1 MTIKGSI
8 MDRRTFLKTAG
19 LGSLTVAYGCKSDY
33 DKNIFSLVTAP
44 EDFVTG
50 QSVGYASTCME
61 CPAGCG
67 LLAQNR
73 EGRVIKLEGNPAHPV
88 NRGRLC
94 IRGQAA
100 LQSVYDPDRLLMPQL
115 KIDQAFKP
123 ISFDQAVD
131 LLKEKMQGSA
141 ALGKNRIKMLTG
153 MISEPLSSL
162 FAKVLDDLGS
172 PPAALYE
179 PFSHDALKAAH
190 QTVFSKN
197 ILPSFHMERADFILG
212 FGADFIETWLSPVEY
227 IRKFKAMHALKNGTK
242 GLFVHAGPYMSLTAA
257 NADKFLP
264 LPAGQEYILALGLIR
279 RILETRPMDH
289 LPAQFSAD
297 LAALTAAYDPI
308 AVEKAIGLAA
318 KDQTLL
324 ADRLLAADHPLVLGS
339 GGAAN
344 GETSF
349 VLDMAVTLMNL
360 MLDKDLSLY
369 DFERRHPVEKVMTA
383 KETADFFKTAATD
396 PAGLFLMYNTN
407 PLFTFPANQDLTAIF
422 NHPDIFTVSFS
433 NFMDET
439 SQRADLV
446 FPIQLPLETWDVY
459 ESNPLCISTL
469 QPAMGRLTNAP
480 SMGDLFLALSGT
492 NQQFNQQ
499 SDPKA
504 DPQARDYYH
513 HVADYLYAN
522 LAEKTPLSL
531 VQTIQT
537 GGIFHSTSNSPGPIP
552 SLETGCLRV
561 LKETLDSIKPL
572 GKRGL
577 NFLAV
582 PSLRLYDGRG
592 ANKSWLNEIPD
603 PVTSI
608 AWESMLMI
616 HPATLEEQG
625 FIHGDILAIVAG
637 NVAENEAENRTIQA
651 PVYAYTGVAQGLIV
665 MQTGQ
670 GHKAYGRYAEG
681 LGSSPLDLLSGNLE
695 TSAFLSYLTTPLSVK
710 KTGTAEALPQTDGS
724 RSQYQRKIALSMMV
738 GDEPGKTM
746 ESGKHGESAKHGES
760 GTHGEKQ
767 GKKQGG
773 LDMNQFPLTLP
784 TKEGYDKKRDVYA
797 PHEHEGYRW
806 GMIVDLDRCV
816 GCSACVAACYAEN
829 SIGVVGKTQIIKG
842 REMAWLRIE
851 RYQDQNIEERLIFL
865 PMMCQHC
872 DAAPCESVCPV
883 YAPHHSKEG
892 LNNQVYNRCIGTRF
906 CAQNCPYKVR
916 KFNWFD
922 WEMPAP
928 LNLQLNPDVT
938 ARSKGVMEKCS
949 FCVQRI
955 KKAHNQAKNENRNIQ
970 DGEVQ
975 PACVQTCPAQ
985 ALTFG
990 SFLDENSAVSILAR
1004 ESRAYQVLGYLN
1016 TKPAVIYL
1024 KKGVQAL

>member
-1 MTIKGSI
+1 

-88 NRGRLC
+88 NQGRLC

-115 KIDQAFKP
+115 KTGETFKP

-141 ALGKNRIKMLTG
+141 ALGTHRIKLLTG
-153 MISEPLSSL
+153 MISEPLSTL

-179 PFSHDALKAAH
+179 PFSHDALRAAH
-190 QTVFSKN
+190 SAVFARS
-197 ILPSFHMERADFILG
+197 ILPSFHMERADVILG

-242 GLFVHAGPYMSLTAA
+242 GVFVHAGPFMSLTAA
-257 NADKFLP
+257 NADKFLAI
-264 LPAGQEYILALGLIR
+264 PAGQEYRVALGLIR
-279 RILETRPMDH
+279 HILEARPLDH
-289 LPAQFSAD
+289 LPEQFKVELAD
-297 LAALTAAYDPI
+297 LAAAYDQ
-308 AVEKAIGLAA
+308 AFVEKTTGLSP
-318 KDQTLL
+318 KEQTLL
-324 ADRLLAADHPLVLGS
+324 ADLLLAADHPLVLGS
-339 GGAAN
+339 GASAN

-349 VLDMAVTLMNL
+349 ALDMAVTLMNL
-360 MLDKDLSLY
+360 MLDPELSLY

-383 KETADFFKTAATD
+383 KQTADFFKTAARD
-396 PAGLFLMYNTN
+396 PMDLFLMYNTN
-407 PLFTFPANQDLTAIF
+407 PLFTFPANDDLTAIF
-422 NHPDIFTVSFS
+422 NHPEIFTVSFS
-433 NFMDET
+433 SFMDET
-439 SQRADLV
+439 SQRSDLV
-446 FPIQLPLETWDVY
+446 FPVQLPLEMWDAY
-459 ESNPLCISTL
+459 AGNPLCISTL
-469 QPAMGRLTNAP
+469 QPAMGRLTPAP
-480 SMGDLFLALSGT
+480 SMGDLLLALSGADP
-492 NQQFNQQ
+492 QSDPQ

-504 DPQARDYYH
+504 DSQTRDYYH

-522 LAEKTPLSL
+522 LAEKTTLSL
-531 VQTIQT
+531 VQTLQT
-537 GGIFHSTSNSPGPIP
+537 GGIFHSAGTSPAPIP
-552 SLETGCLRV
+552 SLERGCLRI
-561 LKETLDSIKPL
+561 LKQTLESIKPT
-572 GKRGL
+572 KKKGL
-577 NFLAV
+577 TFLAV

-592 ANKSWLNEIPD
+592 ANRSWLNEIPD

-625 FIHGDILAIVAG
+625 FIHGDILTIE
-637 NVAENEAENRTIQA
+637 AETENRTIQA
-651 PVYAYTGVAQGLIV
+651 PVYSYTGVAQGLIV

-681 LGSSPLDLLSGNLE
+681 LGSSALDLLSGNLG

-710 KTGTAEALPQTDGS
+710 KTGRADALPQTDGS

-738 GDEPGKTM
+738 GDEPGKHG
-746 ESGKHGESAKHGES
+746 ESGKHGEKHGEP
-760 GTHGEKQ
+760 HGEKQ

-784 TKEGYDKKRDVYA
+784 TKEGYDKHRDVYA
-797 PHEHEGYRW
+797 AHEHEGYRW

-851 RYQDQNIEERLIFL
+851 RYQDQNREERLIFL

-892 LNNQVYNRCIGTRF
+892 LNNQIYNRCIGTRF

-955 KKAHNQAKNENRNIQ
+955 KKAHNQAKNENRKIQ

-1004 ESRAYQVLGYLN
+1004 EPRAYQVLGYLN

-1024 KKGVQAL
+1024 KKAVQAL